1 MDIAVIIGEIAFV
14 SRYKI
19 MDGIVDAAKKNGD
32 NIILFTCEGFI
43 FHHLKDYSDGEYNIF
58 TLPTFENFDGIIID
72 LDSIQNEKMR
82 EYLYDNIKN
91 SNVPTVSFNKEI
103 ADTNQIV
110 FDNERG
116 FEQLVKHLV
125 IDHNIKD
132 IHYISGPFENR
143 DAKERFNIFKRV
155 LSENNITIADENVY
169 ESDFNFSGG
178 KEIANIYIN
187 KEKKLPEA
195 FVVANDFMAI
205 GLMEE
210 LKTNGIRIPED
221 VLVTGYDNCD
231 IAAYTTPRLTTV
243 DRGEYASGV
252 LAYERLIENIK
263 GLKSDCKDVIY
274 GTPILAGSCGCCINE
289 DENCKLTQSVVDLK
303 IHMDDNLDLLKG
315 LSLGFSHMSEISH
328 FQQIFEKYI
337 KQIGMETF
345 YFCQCGSR
353 ESYYEELEMM
363 ANQRRIKRNQ
373 TVYQDTVWCPFAY
386 ENGEWHSYPSYS
398 KKLLFP
404 PSSNVKKDGGY
415 YIVMPVHQ
423 GKICIGYSIIGN
435 FENRVSGRV
444 LQHLVLGI
452 DAALGNIRK
461 NDIMTSMLA
470 KINHK
475 WQYDEL
481 TGLYNRSG
489 YVNNAI
495 HLIDIAKSDGDG
507 ICVIFFDLDGLKKVN
522 DEQGHEAGDKYI
534 KSMADLLRACADD
547 TDIVCRYGGD
557 EYIVIS
563 VQHSWDDCVKK
574 LNSITSNIKEP
585 LSASAGCVFDVVTG
599 MDELN
604 LLIEEADKR
613 MYETKRRK
621 KRER

>member
-1 MDIAVIIGEIAFV
+1 
-14 SRYKI
+14 
-19 MDGIVDAAKKNGD
+19 
-32 NIILFTCEGFI
+32 
-43 FHHLKDYSDGEYNIF
+43 
-58 TLPTFENFDGIIID
+58 
-72 LDSIQNEKMR
+72 
-82 EYLYDNIKN
+82 
-91 SNVPTVSFNKEI
+91 
-103 ADTNQIV
+103 
-110 FDNERG
+110 
-116 FEQLVKHLV
+116 
-125 IDHNIKD
+125 
-132 IHYISGPFENR
+132 
-143 DAKERFNIFKRV
+143 
-155 LSENNITIADENVY
+155 
-169 ESDFNFSGG
+169 
-178 KEIANIYIN
+178 
-187 KEKKLPEA
+187 
-195 FVVANDFMAI
+195 
-205 GLMEE
+205 
-210 LKTNGIRIPED
+210 
-221 VLVTGYDNCD
+221 
-231 IAAYTTPRLTTV
+231 
-243 DRGEYASGV
+243 
-252 LAYERLIENIK
+252 
-263 GLKSDCKDVIY
+263 
-274 GTPILAGSCGCCINE
+274 
-289 DENCKLTQSVVDLK
+289 
-303 IHMDDNLDLLKG
+303 
-315 LSLGFSHMSEISH
+315 
-328 FQQIFEKYI
+328 
-337 KQIGMETF
+337 
-345 YFCQCGSR
+345 
-353 ESYYEELEMM
+353 
-363 ANQRRIKRNQ
+363 
-373 TVYQDTVWCPFAY
+373 
-386 ENGEWHSYPSYS
+386 
-398 KKLLFP
+398 
-404 PSSNVKKDGGY
+404 
-415 YIVMPVHQ
+415 MPVHQ

-435 FENRVSGRV
+435 FKNRVSGRV

-534 KSMADLLRACADD
+534 KSMADLLKACADD

-613 MYETKRRK
+613 MYEYNKKK